1 MGGGGNVPAQLL
13 DLFLSHLFEATLLI
27 SGALVAVL
35 LALESRARRRGPA
48 RSSAGGPNGPGRA
61 AGSADRVEPG
71 GETTGLWSNLEE
83 REPTSR
89 RVLRL
94 GIGFI
99 WILDGLLQAQPAMPS
114 QFVPMIVEPAVA
126 GQPAWLRHI
135 ARLGV
140 DVWTTHTITVDAFT
154 VAVQVAIGLLIVVG
168 ADRTLGRL
176 GLSASVLWGF
186 SVWVLGEGMGGVLGR
201 GATWLAGDPGAVL
214 FYIVAAVLLL
224 LVPTERWREPTVG
237 RWCLRAIGGFWV
249 LAAVVQAWPA
259 EGFWRGSELREVFVS
274 AASNPQ
280 PRLLA
285 APIWAVARFA
295 GAHPGFLNAWVVG
308 VMAVLGVGLL
318 SGRAWRFFVAATAVW
333 LAVTWYLGMD
343 FGVVG
348 GTGTDPNA
356 APLVGLF
363 LAMAVV
369 AQLARQPVE
378 AGDRL
383 VEPLPKLVSSSGSPR
398 RPLLQVFGLWLAVAA
413 VLATGWTGVAVAA
426 TLPQA
431 VSTPVAETPALV
443 ESGGLAS
450 IPGTPPAP
458 NFHLVDQHDRP
469 VELSQWRGKVVVLSF
484 LDPVCYSTCPIVAE
498 EMAQVARLL
507 APRRRQI
514 ELVAVDANPAFT
526 SPADLRAF
534 DHEHG
539 LSGLSN
545 WQYVT
550 GAPSELRQV
559 WDDFGA
565 VSQVPRVGMVAHS
578 LLVYVIS
585 PAGREVAVTEA
596 SGTPGSAIE
605 EAYAT
610 LFADEAASLLP
621 HR

>member
-1 MGGGGNVPAQLL
+1 MGGGGNVPAQIL

-27 SGALVAVL
+27 SGALVAVF
-35 LALESRARRRGPA
+35 LALEARLRRAAPARPSPAGPTGPVEGPA
-48 RSSAGGPNGPGRA
+48 SAGGL
-61 AGSADRVEPG
+61 EPG
-71 GETTGLWSNLEE
+71 SPSGDAADLRSV

-94 GIGFI
+94 GIGLI

-114 QFVPMIVEPAVA
+114 QFAPMVVEPALA
-126 GQPAWLRHI
+126 GQPAWLRHL

-154 VAVQVAIGLLIVVG
+154 VAIQVAIGLLIVVDG
-168 ADRTLGRL
+168 TLGRL
-176 GLSASVLWGF
+176 GLSTSILWGF
-186 SVWVLGEGMGGVLGR
+186 CVWVLGEGMGGVLGR
-201 GATWLAGDPGAVL
+201 GATWLAGDPGGVL
-214 FYIVAAVLLL
+214 FYIAAAVVLL
-224 LVPTERWREPTVG
+224 LVPTERWREPAVG
-237 RWCLRAIGGFWV
+237 RWCLRAIGAFWL
-249 LAAVVQAWPA
+249 LAAAVQAWPA
-259 EGFWRGSELREVFVS
+259 EGFWRGDELRQVFVS

-285 APIWAVARFA
+285 APIWAVARLA
-295 GAHPGFLNAWVVG
+295 GAHPGLLNALAVG
-308 VMAVLGVGLL
+308 AMACLGLGLL

-333 LAVTWYLGMD
+333 LGVTWYLGMD

-369 AQLARQPVE
+369 AYRGLDRVE
-378 AGDRL
+378 AGAPGVDS
-383 VEPLPKLVSSSGSPR
+383 LPRVSPSSGSPR
-398 RPLLQVFGLWLAVAA
+398 RPLLQVLGLWLAIAA

-450 IPGTPPAP
+450 IPGSPPAP
-458 NFHLVDQHDRP
+458 NFHLVDQHGRP

-498 EMAQVARLL
+498 EMAEVARLL

-534 DHEHG
+534 DREHG
-539 LSGLSN
+539 LSGLAN

-550 GAPSELRQV
+550 GTPSELRRV
-559 WDDFGA
+559 WNDFGA
-565 VSQVPRVGMVAHS
+565 ASQVPRVGMVAHS

-585 PAGREVAVTEA
+585 PTGREVAVTEA
-596 SGTPGSAIE
+596 RGTPGSAIE
-605 EAYAT
+605 QAYAT

-621 HR
+621 HG